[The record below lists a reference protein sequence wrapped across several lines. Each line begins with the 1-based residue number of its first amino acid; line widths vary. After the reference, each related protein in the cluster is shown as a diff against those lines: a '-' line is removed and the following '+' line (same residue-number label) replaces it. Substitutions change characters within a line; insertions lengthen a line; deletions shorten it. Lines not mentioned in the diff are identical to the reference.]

1 MPVYTVDVMEY
12 DECGYPS
19 RWRTRREDEVTAH
32 TAVMDRDPGCL
43 GMPPERDE
51 AVLVTIIN
59 DRTGE
64 VVSKRTGV
72 MSDCLSIALDLLRAA
87 DPA

>member
-1 MPVYTVDVMEY
+1 
-12 DECGYPS
+12 
-19 RWRTRREDEVTAH
+19 
-32 TAVMDRDPGCL
+32 
-43 GMPPERDE
+43 MPPARDE

-72 MSDCLSIALDLLRAA
+72 MSDCISIALDMLRSA